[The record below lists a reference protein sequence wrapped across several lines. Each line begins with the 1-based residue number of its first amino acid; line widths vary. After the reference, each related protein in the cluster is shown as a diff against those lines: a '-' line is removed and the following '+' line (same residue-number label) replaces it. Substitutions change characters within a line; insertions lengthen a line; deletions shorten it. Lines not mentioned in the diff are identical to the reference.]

1 MSVHVSKRLLFSSL
15 VMAVTLPASSLLPHH
30 KEVAP
35 GVHAVGFAHAHGSA
49 NSGWIELRDSIVLVD
64 LPRGISFEDYLAE
77 ASKAGGKTAQR
88 LVLTS
93 YREGDKEI
101 IESVLESGIEEV
113 VVSRGIAE
121 DLVASSDSV
130 SPAQLRVYSE
140 KARIVDGAVPVDYIP
155 LDGTAAKGTA
165 AVHLPNR
172 KVLFAGPVAVNG
184 PHAPLEGSNSTRWV
198 DAIRR
203 LEGLQAA
210 SVVPAFGSW
219 GDAHVLARMRWYLV
233 ELRRQV
239 AYGLAM
245 GWRPERIFPTVR
257 FPAEYSVWIP
267 YDRTREEDVKHIY
280 RELTVPDAPFN
291 GQPLSQDDA
300 RPHALVLISDRYH
313 EPEHIEIALRKV
325 FEATAVTP
333 HFTFDTRALSSENL
347 GQVQLL
353 VILKDGMIW
362 PDGIERGDK
371 YRIWMTPEQEK
382 AVVDFVEQ
390 GGGFLNLHN
399 SMGLYPENGPYL
411 DLVGGRYIGHGP
423 LERFRVTVTNREHP
437 IVRGVE
443 DFSVADEQHT
453 PPYDE
458 DKVHV
463 FLRSRSDDGSREAAA
478 GWAYEPGQGRLVHLA
493 PGHTSEAMEH
503 PMFQRLMRNSVTWL
517 LER

>member
-1 MSVHVSKRLLFSSL
+1 MSVPVLKRLLFSSL
-15 VMAVTLPASSLLPHH
+15 VMTVTLSAASLLPHH
-30 KEVAP
+30 EEVAP
-35 GVHAVGFAHAHGSA
+35 GVHTVGFAHAHGSA

-64 LPRGISFEDYLAE
+64 LPRGVGFADYLSE
-77 ASKAGGKTAQR
+77 VGKAGRKTINR
-88 LVLTS
+88 LVLTR
-93 YREGDKEI
+93 YHEGDEKI
-101 IESVLESGIEEV
+101 IESALESGIEEV

-130 SPAQLRVYSE
+130 SPAQLRVCSE
-140 KARIVDGAVPVDYIP
+140 QERIVDGSVPVDYIP
-155 LDGTAAKGTA
+155 LDRTAAEGAA

-184 PHAPLEGSNSTRWV
+184 PRALLEGSNSTRWV

-203 LEGLQAA
+203 LEELQPE

-219 GDAHVLARMRWYLV
+219 GDGHVLARMRWYLV

-245 GWRPERIFPTVR
+245 GWQAERIFPTVR
-257 FPAEYSVWIP
+257 FPTEYSVWIP
-267 YDRTREEDVKHIY
+267 YDSTREEDVKHVY
-280 RELTVPDAPFN
+280 REMTVPTAPFN
-291 GQPLSQDDA
+291 GQALRRDDA
-300 RPHALVLISDRYH
+300 SPQALVLISDRYH

-347 GQVQLL
+347 GRVQLL
-353 VILKDGMIW
+353 VILKDGMLW
-362 PDGIERGDK
+362 PDGIERGKK
-371 YRIWMTPEQEK
+371 YKIWMTPEQEK
-382 AVVDFVEQ
+382 AVVDFVEN

-423 LERFRVTVTNREHP
+423 LERFRVMVTNREHP

-493 PGHTSEAMEH
+493 PGHTREAMEH
-503 PMFQRLMRNSVTWL
+503 PMFQRLMRNAVTWL

>member
-1 MSVHVSKRLLFSSL
+1 MSVPVSKRLLFTSL
-15 VMAVTLPASSLLPHH
+15 VMAFALSASSLLPHH
-30 KEVAP
+30 EEVAP
-35 GVHAVGFAHAHGSA
+35 GVHAVGYAHAHGSA

-64 LPRGISFEDYLAE
+64 LPRGIGFADYLAE
-77 ASKAGGKTAQR
+77 VSKPGGKTAKR

-140 KARIVDGAVPVDYIP
+140 KTRIVDGSVPVDYIP
-155 LDGTAAKGTA
+155 LDRTAAKGAA

-172 KVLFAGPVAVNG
+172 KVLLAGPIAVNG

-198 DAIRR
+198 NAIRR
-203 LEGLQAA
+203 LEGLLPA

-219 GDAHVLARMRWYLV
+219 GNAHVLARMRWYLV

-267 YDRTREEDVKHIY
+267 YDTTREEDVKHVY
-280 RELTVPDAPFN
+280 RELTIPDAPFN

-313 EPEHIEIALRKV
+313 EPEHIEIALHKV
-325 FEATAVTP
+325 FEATTVTP

-353 VILKDGMIW
+353 VILKDGMLW
-362 PDGIERGDK
+362 PDGIERGKK

-423 LERFRVTVTNREHP
+423 LERFRVMVTNREHP
-437 IVRGVE
+437 IVQGVE

-493 PGHTSEAMEH
+493 PGHTREAMEH
-503 PMFQRLMRNSVTWL
+503 PMFQRLMSNAVTWL